1 MKPRK
6 LFGVALLFPYLLWG
20 ICLLTANVFSSRDVQ
35 DIWNIL
41 LLPAMYYVIGIIF
54 WFIPYSLL
62 AIGMWIWSK
71 NKSVESLRKLGL
83 RAPVILSGLLAIE
96 YSIIVLVNYLPSETG
111 EVIWASESGDATM
124 QFLALLITS
133 SLLVGYLLVG
143 IALAIFKVL
152 KSKKLIAE
160 NAHL

>member
-20 ICLLTANVFSSRDVQ
+20 ICLLIANVFSSRDVP
-35 DIWNIL
+35 DIWNML
-41 LLPAMYYVIGIIF
+41 LAPAAYYVIGIIF

-62 AIGMWIWSK
+62 AIGTWIWSK
-71 NKSVESLRKLGL
+71 NKSIESLRKSGL
-83 RAPVILSGLLAIE
+83 RAPVIFSGLIAIE
-96 YSIIVLVNYLPSETG
+96 YSIIILVNYLPSETG
-111 EVIWASESGDATM
+111 KVIWASESGDATM
-124 QFLALLITS
+124 QFLAMLITS

-143 IALAIFKVL
+143 IALVIFKVL
-152 KSKKLIAE
+152 KSKNLIVE